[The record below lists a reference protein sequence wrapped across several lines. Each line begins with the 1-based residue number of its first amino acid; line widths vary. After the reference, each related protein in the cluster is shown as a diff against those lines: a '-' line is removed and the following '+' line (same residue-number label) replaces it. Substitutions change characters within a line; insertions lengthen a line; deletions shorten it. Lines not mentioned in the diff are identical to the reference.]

1 MADPIAGELSKWI
14 GSPVIEGSA
23 IPVGGG
29 SIHQAL
35 RYRTHHGFVFLKVG
49 AHAAK
54 PMFESEAAGLRELAR
69 ADAIRVPHVLALGA
83 TGDRTFL
90 CLEWLELVA
99 PTPALAAALG
109 ERLAALHRI
118 RSSKHGWM
126 QDNFIGRTPQRNDQ
140 HESWPRFFR
149 EQRLLPQ
156 LELAAQNRAHQ
167 HTLDRGHVLAD
178 ALEALFASYR
188 PAPSLLHGDLW
199 GGNWGATVLTRGSGS
214 EPVLF
219 DPAVYFGD
227 RETDIAMTRLFGGF
241 AAAFYDAYE
250 ATWPL
255 DAGAPTRATLYNLY
269 HVLNHYNLFGGG
281 YLAQART
288 MIDRLLA
295 ELGH

>member
-1 MADPIAGELSKWI
+1 MPDPIAREVSKSI
-14 GSPVIEGSA
+14 GSCVIEGSA

-35 RYRTHHGFVFLKVG
+35 RYCTQQGFVFLKVG

-69 ADAIRVPHVLALGA
+69 AGAIRVPHVLALGA
-83 TGDRTFL
+83 AGEQAFL

-99 PTPALAAALG
+99 PTLAVAAALG

-118 RSSKHGWM
+118 QSTRHGWTRN
-126 QDNFIGRTPQRNDQ
+126 NFIGRTPQRNDQ
-140 HESWPRFFR
+140 HESWSRFFR

-156 LELAAQNRAHQ
+156 LELAANNHAER
-167 HTLDRGHVLAD
+167 HTIDRGYVLAD
-178 ALEALFASYR
+178 TLDAWFSSHQ
-188 PAPSLLHGDLW
+188 PVPSLLHGDLW
-199 GGNWGATVLTRGSGS
+199 GGNWGATRVTRGSEG

-227 RETDIAMTRLFGGF
+227 READIAMTRLFGGF
-241 AAAFYDAYE
+241 PTAFYDAYE
-250 ATWPL
+250 TAWPL
-255 DAGAPTRATLYNLY
+255 DPGAQMRVTLYNLY

-281 YLAQART
+281 YLAQARA

-295 ELGH
+295 EVGH

>member
-1 MADPIAGELSKWI
+1 MADPIARELSKSI
-14 GSPVIEGSA
+14 GSQVIEGSA

-35 RYRTHHGFVFLKVG
+35 RYRTQQGFVFLKVG
-49 AHAAK
+49 ALAAT

-69 ADAIRVPHVLALGA
+69 ADAIRVPQVLALGA
-83 TGDRTFL
+83 AGDQAFL

-109 ERLAALHRI
+109 ERLAALHGI
-118 RSSKHGWM
+118 RSSQHGWT

-140 HESWPRFFR
+140 HENWPRFFR

-156 LELAAQNRAHQ
+156 LELAARNRAHREM
-167 HTLDRGHVLAD
+167 LDRGHVLAD
-178 ALEALFASYR
+178 ALEAFFASYQ

-199 GGNWGATVLTRGSGS
+199 GGNWGATALTRGSGT

-241 AAAFYDAYE
+241 PASFYDAYQS
-250 ATWPL
+250 AWPL
-255 DAGAPTRATLYNLY
+255 DAGALTRTTLYNLY

-281 YLAQART
+281 YLAQAMA